1 MPCIDVI
8 FCLFYVVY
16 IISFAYLCTDNIGKE
31 EKMDKNIIKQIILWQ
46 QDFVSKIK
54 LQNRSISF
62 DDNAN
67 YVLVGIRRAGKSY
80 MLYQHIQHLLAQ
92 GHSKEEILFV
102 NFEDERITDI
112 RKEELHLI
120 IEAYRELFSYK
131 PIIFL
136 DEIQNVDGW
145 EHFARRLAD
154 EKYRVFITG
163 SNAHMLS
170 REIASTLGGRYLTK
184 EIYPFSFG
192 EYLEYQ
198 GIELSSHWELSPVK
212 ADVIRLFSDYFYY
225 GGLSEMFNMQ
235 DKKSWLQSLY
245 QKILY
250 SDIVMRKGVR
260 NEQSLRML
268 VRKLA
273 DSVMQPT
280 AIKRLQNIL
289 QGNGTKISRETIN
302 SYLDYMNES
311 YLTFGISCFTD
322 SISERETIKKHYFYD
337 NGILNLFLFQ
347 PETKLLENMVAIHLY
362 KKYGADLFYFNKNV
376 EVDFCIPK
384 EGILIQVSYRMQDD
398 VTRNREVGALQKVAK
413 FLKAQKCMIITYDQE
428 ETITLKDSDID
439 VEVVPVYKYLL
450 S

>member
-1 MPCIDVI
+1 
-8 FCLFYVVY
+8 
-16 IISFAYLCTDNIGKE
+16 
-31 EKMDKNIIKQIILWQ
+31 MDKNIIKQIILWQ
-46 QDFVSKIK
+46 QEFVGKIK
-54 LQNRSISF
+54 LQSRNISF
-62 DDNAN
+62 DEKAN

-80 MLYQHIQHLLAQ
+80 MLYQHIQHLIAQ

-112 RKEELHLI
+112 KKEELHLI
-120 IEAYRELFSYK
+120 LESYRELFSHE
-131 PIIFL
+131 PIVFL
-136 DEIQNVDGW
+136 DEIQNVEGW

-170 REIASTLGGRYLTK
+170 REIATTLGGRYLAK
-184 EIYPFSFG
+184 EVYPFSFR
-192 EYLEYQ
+192 EYLEYH
-198 GIELSSHWELSPVK
+198 GIELPRYWELSPVK
-212 ADVIRLFSDYFYY
+212 NDVVRLFSDYFYY
-225 GGLSEMFNMQ
+225 GGLAEMFDMQ
-235 DKKSWLQSLY
+235 DKQSWLQSLY

-250 SDIVMRKGVR
+250 SDIVVRKGVR

-289 QGNGTKISRETIN
+289 QGNGTKITRETIS
-302 SYLDYMNES
+302 SYLDYMHES
-311 YLTFGISCFTD
+311 YLAFGISCFTD

-347 PETKLLENMVAIHLY
+347 PETKLLENIVAISLY
-362 KKYGADLFYFNKNV
+362 KKYGEDLYYYNKNV
-376 EVDFCIPK
+376 EVDFCVPK
-384 EGILIQVSYRMQDD
+384 EGLLVQVSYRMLDD

-413 FLKAQKCMIITYDQE
+413 FLQAKRCMIVTYDQE
-428 ETITLKDSDID
+428 ETVALKDSDVH
-439 VEVVPVYKYLL
+439 VEVVPIYKFLL
-450 S
+450 E